1 MMHTTEMRQKDIVHM
16 SKRNNKGSQDDFF
29 KRWIHTIVVLSFT
42 FMLYFVSL
50 SNGYNM
56 DDELVTINHRLT
68 SQGLSALPA
77 IFTSPYYQDAMGYS
91 YEYRP
96 MVLASFAIEHQ
107 FFGESPF
114 VSHFFNLLLY
124 VLLGVLFFKVM
135 VRLLYSYSVVV
146 SLALT
151 LLFVAHTSHT
161 EVVCS
166 IKNRDEL
173 LALLFG
179 LLTLRAALLFVGG
192 NKWQLGAVVLFYTAA
207 LMSKVTIMSFV
218 FIIPLLLLFFSS
230 ISFLQYVLLL
240 LGFLV
245 PTHFFITNTGHLQ
258 KHLFYTAAISGLPLL
273 FFAFDRSSAIYTGL
287 VAWLKS
293 LRHDAVS
300 ELRVFI
306 NVSDVVVLP
315 SWDEFK
321 IGLKVYSLGY
331 ASMTI
336 GLLSLFAGGIYFNYK
351 WISIIAIILTAVSYG
366 YISQARYSFWLLFFV
381 AGLLL
386 FGAYYYPLQHTNF
399 LILGGAF
406 FLFRSFD
413 NKHHSS
419 FYLLIAFVFAAAQ
432 AITEGEFTIFMCF
445 LFLGLNRYAWT
456 KYLHLLLSVFFTG
469 YVVYTLAILKNLY
482 YLQAPDFFLPFIF
495 AAMHYSRFRQLALAG
510 LLPGLLGVMVYML
523 FMGVR
528 PVHAPLPQ
536 ALQPT
541 RIETKTDSQ
550 AKYENL
556 IPIGTDRPILYIE
569 QAVQPTDP
577 LSVKLGTSAVILLK
591 YLQKVV
597 VPYPLAFYY
606 GYGAIEPTP
615 LSDWRAVLSVA
626 LHALLF
632 LAALFFWH
640 RNRLLSAGLWIYLL
654 SILFFANY
662 FVPIAGM
669 YADRFLLVPSIGF
682 VLVLVSLLLS
692 VFKLEPQKLTL
703 HLPKPPRYAF
713 IALLSFWSVLTFARN
728 FDWKDHL
735 TLMRK
740 DVQYVTNSAQAHNL
754 LALNIMKSTTEG
766 QKTQA
771 ELDALRQE
779 ALGHFKQS
787 FAIYPNTFN
796 VAYDIGRVYGAMN
809 NSDSMMVYFQKAT
822 DLDPDHQLPELSYT
836 LAVYHQETKKYD
848 YAIIQLQKLLKLQ
861 NTNLEAYSR
870 LSYIHFTL
878 GQYDQALATNRTAAF
893 NLPTRP
899 EPFINM
905 AYTFQGMKN
914 LDSMTYYF
922 NLAEQR
928 FPGHPVV
935 LQAKR
940 NLNNQ

>member
-1 MMHTTEMRQKDIVHM
+1 MAQSATKTAKKSNKDTGWWPRHKYSAVIALFAFLLFA
-16 SKRNNKGSQDDFF
+16 N
-29 KRWIHTIVVLSFT
+29 
-42 FMLYFVSL
+42 SL
-50 SNGYNM
+50 GNGYNM

-68 SQGLSALPA
+68 SQGFSALPE

-107 FFGESPF
+107 FFGESAF

-124 VLLGVLFFKVM
+124 VLLGILFFKVM
-135 VRLLYSYSVVV
+135 VRLLSSYSVVV

-230 ISFLQYVLLL
+230 ISFLQYVVLL

-245 PTHFFITNTGHLQ
+245 PTHFFITNTGYLQ

-273 FFAFDRSSAIYTGL
+273 FFAFDRSSAIYTSL

-300 ELRVFI
+300 EPGVFM

-315 SWDEFK
+315 SWAEFK
-321 IGLKVYSLGY
+321 LGLKVYSPVY
-331 ASMTI
+331 AAMTI
-336 GLLSLFAGGIYFNYK
+336 GLLALFASGIYFNYK
-351 WISIIAIILTAVSYG
+351 WISIVAIILTAVSYG

-413 NKHHSS
+413 NKQHSS
-419 FYLLIAFVFAAAQ
+419 FYLLIGFVFAAAQ
-432 AITEGEFTIFMCF
+432 TITEGAFTIFMYF
-445 LFLGLNRYAWT
+445 LFLGLNRYGWT
-456 KYLHLLLSVFFTG
+456 KYLHLALAVFFTG
-469 YVVYTLAILKNLY
+469 YAVYTLAILKQLD
-482 YLQAPDFFLPFIF
+482 YLQAPDFFWPLIF
-495 AAMHYSRFRQLALAG
+495 AAMHYGRFRQLVLAG
-510 LLPGLLGVMVYML
+510 LLPGLLGVMVYMF

-536 ALQPT
+536 VVQPT
-541 RIETKTDSQ
+541 RIETKAKSQ
-550 AKYENL
+550 EKYDNL
-556 IPIGTDRPILYIE
+556 IPIGTERPILYIE

-606 GYGAIEPTP
+606 GYGAIGPTP

-626 LHALLF
+626 LHVLLF
-632 LAALFFWH
+632 LAALFFWY
-640 RNRLLSAGLWIYLL
+640 RDRLLSAGLWIYLL

-713 IALLSFWSVLTFARN
+713 IALLSFWSVLTFSRN
-728 FDWKDHL
+728 FHWKDHL

-796 VAYDIGRVYGAMN
+796 VAYDIGRVYSAMN
-809 NSDSMMVYFQKAT
+809 NPDSMMVYFQKAA

>member
-1 MMHTTEMRQKDIVHM
+1 MASTATKKEKKTGSHSGWFQ
-16 SKRNNKGSQDDFF
+16 RNTYALL
-29 KRWIHTIVVLSFT
+29 IALFT
-42 FMLYFVSL
+42 FLLFANSL
-50 SNGYNM
+50 GNDYNM

-68 SQGLSALPA
+68 SQGIAALPE

-96 MVLASFAIEHQ
+96 MVLASFAVEHQ
-107 FFGESPF
+107 FFGESAF

-124 VLLGVLFFKVM
+124 LLLAVLLFKVLEQ
-135 VRLLYSYSVVV
+135 LLAAYSPLV
-146 SLALT
+146 ALGIT

-166 IKNRDEL
+166 IKNRDEIL
-173 LALLFG
+173 AMLFGVLAL
-179 LLTLRAALLFVGG
+179 RSALLFVGG
-192 NKWQLGAVVLFYTAA
+192 NKWQLGAVFLFYTAA

-218 FIIPLLLLFFSS
+218 FIIPLLLLFFTKAA
-230 ISFLQYVLLL
+230 FKNYLVLLL
-240 LGFLV
+240 IFVV
-245 PTHFFITNTGHLQ
+245 PTHFFITNLGNWLQ
-258 KHLFYTAAISGLPLL
+258 HALISLSLMAVPLFFLFVECFNRVKSTIINWLTFLRENEVNSTDTRITLANQTWINTFSSEFNFSSPIYALPALFWAILFSTFLYFDDL
-273 FFAFDRSSAIYTGL
+273 FFAQ
-287 VAWLKS
+287 AWLVTLLFS
-293 LRHDAVS
+293 Y
-300 ELRVFI
+300 VFI
-306 NVSDVVVLP
+306 TNKKFSFWNGLLICVVVVGGSFTFAGDSQLYKRLAVII
-315 SWDEFK
+315 SLLIYKSDKSAHARSLFFCMAVFFSCFELYKDLSTNTAIIW
-321 IGLKVYSLGY
+321 IGL
-331 ASMTI
+331 
-336 GLLSLFAGGIYFNYK
+336 
-351 WISIIAIILTAVSYG
+351 
-366 YISQARYSFWLLFFV
+366 
-381 AGLLL
+381 
-386 FGAYYYPLQHTNF
+386 
-399 LILGGAF
+399 
-406 FLFRSFD
+406 
-413 NKHHSS
+413 
-419 FYLLIAFVFAAAQ
+419 
-432 AITEGEFTIFMCF
+432 
-445 LFLGLNRYAWT
+445 
-456 KYLHLLLSVFFTG
+456 
-469 YVVYTLAILKNLY
+469 
-482 YLQAPDFFLPFIF
+482 FFLPKKWGVIPNFLFSAIPVAQLIWEQFFLHRLDPITLYDTLNTLFI
-495 AAMHYSRFRQLALAG
+495 ASLYIKKSRQYVAYLLLIGLFFGINLAG
-510 LLPGLLGVMVYML
+510 KPVSIFSNTLLKSVITQ
-523 FMGVR
+523 
-528 PVHAPLPQ
+528 PQ
-536 ALQPT
+536 KSL
-541 RIETKTDSQ
+541 IESNNIVQD
-550 AKYENL
+550 NL

-615 LSDWRAVLSVA
+615 LSDWRAVLSVV

-632 LAALFFWH
+632 LAAFFFWY
-640 RNRLLSAGLWIYLL
+640 RDRLLSAGLWIYLL

-713 IALLSFWSVLTFARN
+713 IALLSFWSVLTFSRN
-728 FDWKDHL
+728 FHWKDHL

-787 FAIYPNTFN
+787 FAIYPKTFN
-796 VAYDIGRVYGAMN
+796 VAYDIGRVYSAMN
-809 NSDSMMVYFQKAT
+809 NPDSMMVYFQKAA

-870 LSYIHFTL
+870 LSYIYFTL

-899 EPFINM
+899 EPFINI

-922 NLAEQR
+922 SLAEQR